1 MEAMGEERRRSAWY
15 SPCQTALLPFCDL
28 ATRPCRPVEAARGLV
43 RWVWRDYR
51 NLAVRPLVMIVLV
64 VVPAALLAHASSAAT
79 RPGAVV
85 TTRNGTT
92 HVLKGAHCIDGR
104 LYFGAPINRK
114 GKSLGLVLGPFRL
127 GRTAVIAFA
136 FVPMI
141 PRWGCRGVPT
151 STRTERADASTSG
164 RASGRDS
171 PAPATPVRGVARSR
185 ASPPPQRRD
194 PHRL

>member
-15 SPCQTALLPFCDL
+15 SPCLTALLPFCDL

-127 GRTAVIAFA
+127 GRTAVIDGFIRLRPNDPEVGLSGSAH
-136 FVPMI
+136 VNPD
-141 PRWGCRGVPT
+141 G
-151 STRTERADASTSG
+151 TSG
-164 RASGRDS
+164 RFN
-171 PAPATPVRGVARSR
+171 VR
-185 ASPPPQRRD
+185 ASIGPRFTGARYTGTW
-194 PHRL
+194 RCA